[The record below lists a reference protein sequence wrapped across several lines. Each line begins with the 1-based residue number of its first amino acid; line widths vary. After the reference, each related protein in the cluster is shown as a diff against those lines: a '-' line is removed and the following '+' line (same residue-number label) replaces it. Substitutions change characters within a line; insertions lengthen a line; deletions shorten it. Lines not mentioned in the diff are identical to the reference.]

1 MSGSCWCEHR
11 RQRCSSSAVTM
22 SHPCC
27 VCREQSLYL
36 KSAPGACIQVRQRCD
51 YCLTDHIGRAPMTTI
66 DTSLIEL
73 IEELPS
79 EARNEVRD
87 FVEFLIAKQRREL
100 ARQAEANG
108 WPPGAFE
115 NTAGSI

>member
-1 MSGSCWCEHR
+1 
-11 RQRCSSSAVTM
+11 
-22 SHPCC
+22 
-27 VCREQSLYL
+27 
-36 KSAPGACIQVRQRCD
+36 
-51 YCLTDHIGRAPMTTI
+51 MTIT

-73 IEELPS
+73 IAELPP

-108 WPPGAFE
+108 WPAGAFE
-115 NTAGSI
+115 NTAGSIPDFPDRNTDGIDDSLDEHVDALRLDTPEKAS

>member
-1 MSGSCWCEHR
+1 
-11 RQRCSSSAVTM
+11 
-22 SHPCC
+22 
-27 VCREQSLYL
+27 
-36 KSAPGACIQVRQRCD
+36 
-51 YCLTDHIGRAPMTTI
+51 MTTI

-73 IEELPS
+73 IEELPA

-115 NTAGSI
+115 NTAGSIPDFPDRDTDGIDDSLDEHVDALRLDPPDKAS

>member
-1 MSGSCWCEHR
+1 
-11 RQRCSSSAVTM
+11 
-22 SHPCC
+22 
-27 VCREQSLYL
+27 
-36 KSAPGACIQVRQRCD
+36 
-51 YCLTDHIGRAPMTTI
+51 MTTI

-108 WPPGAFE
+108 WPPGVFE
-115 NTAGSI
+115 NTAGSIPDFPDRNTDGIDDSLDEHVDALRLDTPEKAS